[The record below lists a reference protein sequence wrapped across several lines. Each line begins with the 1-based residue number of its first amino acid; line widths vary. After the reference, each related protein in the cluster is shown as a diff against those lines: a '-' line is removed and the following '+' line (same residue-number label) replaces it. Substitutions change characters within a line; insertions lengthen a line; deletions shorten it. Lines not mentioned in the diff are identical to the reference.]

1 LPESDE
7 TRTPLELVVA
17 WLQRYGIRYVV
28 IGGMAE
34 VLQGGLRPT
43 YDVDLCYDRSLENL
57 ERLAEGLAEINA
69 TLRGAPKDVPF
80 SPDVR
85 TLKFGA
91 NFTFDTDLGPL
102 DLLGWVEPIGDYERV
117 AAESGDVP
125 FGDGT
130 VRVLDVEAL
139 IRIKEHIGR
148 PKDGAS
154 LAELRAIR
162 DERARGHGGES
173 R

>member
-1 LPESDE
+1 
-7 TRTPLELVVA
+7 VVA
-17 WLQRYGIRYVV
+17 WLQRHGVRYVV

-43 YDVDLCYDRSLENL
+43 YDVDLCYDRSRDNL
-57 ERLAEGLAEINA
+57 ERLAAGLKEIDA

-85 TLKFGA
+85 TLEFGS

-102 DLLGWVEPIGDYERV
+102 DLLGWVEPIGDYQKV
-117 AAESGDVP
+117 AAESREVS
-125 FGDGT
+125 FGAGT
-130 VRVLDVEAL
+130 VTVLDVEAL
-139 IRIKEHIGR
+139 IRIKEHVGR
-148 PKDGAS
+148 PKDMAS

-162 DERARGHGGES
+162 EERNRRSPAPP
-173 R
+173 